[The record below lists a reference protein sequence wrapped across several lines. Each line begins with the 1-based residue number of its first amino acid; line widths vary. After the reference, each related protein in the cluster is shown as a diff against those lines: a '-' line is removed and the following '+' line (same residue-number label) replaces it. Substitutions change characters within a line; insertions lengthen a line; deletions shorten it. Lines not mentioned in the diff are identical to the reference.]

1 MRARFRRTATLATA
15 VLGMTVPALS
25 ASVAHADDAG
35 VRLVV
40 STLPA
45 PAPEPGETYD
55 ESVTVT
61 NTGTQVAHG
70 VLFQMRL
77 TRGLGF
83 PDTAEGCTYSTDA
96 GQVGRARCRLDT
108 VVEPGASVTVPVR
121 FKVLAKAL
129 METVEYG
136 TGPAGRAPDTEGYDD
151 SYHRM
156 ALTADSSADLVAVG
170 DRAKGRRGHTV
181 TVVATLRNDG
191 PGWIHNTES
200 DEQPGLMVHIPAG
213 TTAVQVP
220 QECAPFGIDSP
231 TGPSEP
237 GHPVYVCWHDDN
249 LIEVGQTLSYAFVLK
264 VGSKAHDTEG
274 EVRASSVYGT
284 HQSYDKNAAND
295 TAYLHVDVAGDDG
308 SGTGGS
314 GTGGS
319 GTGGSGTGGSGTGG
333 SGGTASGGGAGTGG
347 GKDSQS
353 PSTGGSHTMTGSTS
367 PAATGG
373 PSGTSPQGDL
383 AATGSNGT
391 AVWAGSATATVAAGG
406 FLVLL
411 ARRRRDAG
419 TR

>member
-1 MRARFRRTATLATA
+1 MVRARFRRTATLATA

-35 VRLVV
+35 VHLVV

-55 ESVTVT
+55 KSVTVT
-61 NTGTQVAHG
+61 NTGTEAAHG
-70 VLFQMRL
+70 VLFQTRL

-83 PDTAEGCTYSTDA
+83 PDTVEGCTYSTDA
-96 GQVGRARCRLDT
+96 DQVAQARCRLDT

-136 TGPAGRAPDTEGYDD
+136 TGPTGEAPDEEGYDD
-151 SYHRM
+151 SYHRT

-181 TVVATLRNDG
+181 TLTATLRNDG

-220 QECAPFGIDSP
+220 KECAPFGIDSP

-249 LIEVGQTLSYAFVLK
+249 LIEVGQKLSYTFVLK
-264 VGSKAHDTEG
+264 IGSKAHDTEG

-295 TAYLHVDVAGDDG
+295 TAYLHVDVVTDDG
-308 SGTGGS
+308 PGTGGS
-314 GTGGS
+314 GTGGP
-319 GTGGSGTGGSGTGG
+319 GTGG
-333 SGGTASGGGAGTGG
+333 SGGPTTGGGGGDGGPGTGG
-347 GKDSQS
+347 GKDTQS
-353 PSTGGSHTMTGSTS
+353 PSTGGSPTMTGSTTS
-367 PAATGG
+367 AATGG
-373 PSGTSPQGDL
+373 TSGASPQGGL
-383 AATGSNGT
+383 AATGSNGA
-391 AVWAGSATATVAAGG
+391 AVWAGSAAATVAAGG
-406 FLVLL
+406 SLVLL
-411 ARRRRDAG
+411 ARRRRDAS